1 VTGRAGLP
9 AELMLL
15 VVRNPDGA
23 RRMMAVRIDQRRP
36 LRELGERLATD
47 MGLDAAEVRL
57 HLPGRAQQPG
67 DASAIADLGFR
78 LGDEV
83 WFVAAERP
91 AADPPVAGVLAAA
104 QGRAPVEFQFPQA
117 PAEPPKLRLPLPLV
131 LWPLPVAALAWLVNR
146 QPSALLL
153 GLGAPA
159 LAAAPLVANRVL
171 GGWRRRRQAR
181 GFRARLAEARQR
193 LAVVLACE
201 SHVLRGR
208 VPDPSE
214 LEARALSALPC
225 PSERAPDRPDF
236 LRLRLGWGDTTAAVR
251 VHVPDGGR
259 PALRAESIALAAAA
273 ARVATVP
280 LTVDL
285 RAAGPLG
292 LAGPAGT
299 VDGLVRWLLVQAAAL
314 HRPDDLALAAFLPR
328 DARDAWRWLR
338 WLPHA
343 GPATADPGLPSIADT
358 ADDQRRLA
366 RELEELVVARRA
378 GGAGGP
384 AVLVAIHEDAPVERA
399 VFAGLLR
406 APADSRVSCLWIGSD
421 ARLLPDACAAVAE
434 LTGEAGELRLRRGGE
449 DHAGRAEFVDV
460 RYAQRIAL
468 ALAGRWGTGAP
479 TLPGSA
485 AAQ

>member
-1 VTGRAGLP
+1 MTGRAALP

-15 VVRNPDGA
+15 VVRDPDGS
-23 RRMMAVRIDQRRP
+23 RRMMAVRIDGRRP
-36 LRELGERLATD
+36 VRELGERLAAD
-47 MGLDAAEVRL
+47 LGLDPAAVRL
-57 HLPGRAQQPG
+57 HMPGRARQPG
-67 DASAIADLGFR
+67 DAGAIADLGLR
-78 LGDEV
+78 LGDELWLV
-83 WFVAAERP
+83 TAEPP
-91 AADPPVAGVLAAA
+91 AADAAA
-104 QGRAPVEFQFPQA
+104 AAEPPARAPVEFQFPQA
-117 PAEPPKLRLPLPLV
+117 PSEPTGLRLPLPLV
-131 LWPLPVAALAWLVNR
+131 LWPLPVAALVWLVSR
-146 QPSALLL
+146 RPVALLL
-153 GLGAPA
+153 GLGALA
-159 LAAAPLVANRVL
+159 LAAGPLVANRL
-171 GGWRRRRQAR
+171 LRGWRGRRQAR
-181 GFRARLAEARQR
+181 RFRARLAEARQR

-251 VHVPDGGR
+251 IHVPDGGR
-259 PALRAESIALAAAA
+259 PALRAEAIALAAAA

-292 LAGPAGT
+292 LVGPAGA

-314 HRPDDLALAAFLPR
+314 HRPGDLAIAAFLPR
-328 DARDAWRWLR
+328 DTGAAWRWLR
-338 WLPHA
+338 CLPHA
-343 GPATADPGLPSIADT
+343 GSATADLGLPAIADT
-358 ADDQRRLA
+358 AEDQRRLA
-366 RELEELVVARRA
+366 RELEELVMARRA

-384 AVLVAIHEDAPVERA
+384 AALVAIHEEAPVERA

-406 APADSRVSCLWIGSD
+406 ATADTRVSCLWIASD

-434 LTGEAGELRLRRGGE
+434 LTGEAGELRLRCGDE
-449 DHAGRAEFVDV
+449 DHTGRAEVVDV

-468 ALAGRWGTGAP
+468 ALAGRSGNRAP
-479 TLPGSA
+479 MQPGSA